1 MEKLFNWASI
11 VFGAAGG
18 FLSGVLGGWDKWLA
32 ALVVF
37 VCLDFAT
44 GIVKGIFQHRLASE
58 ICFKGIVKK
67 VFIFVVVAIGVV
79 LQSLVGDNLPLRDIV
94 VCFYLANEGIS
105 VLENIAEFI
114 PLPAKLKEVLL
125 QIREKSEESRE
136 TKENE

>member
-1 MEKLFNWASI
+1 MEKIFNWVSI

-18 FLSGVLGGWDKWLA
+18 FLSGILGGWDKWLA
-32 ALVVF
+32 ALIVF

-44 GIVKGIFQHRLASE
+44 GVAKGIFQHRLASA

-79 LQSLVGDNLPLRDIV
+79 LQGLIGNTLPLRDMV
-94 VCFYLANEGIS
+94 VCFYVANEGIS

-125 QIREKSEESRE
+125 QIREKSEASE
-136 TKENE
+136 TEDSE